1 MSLMYVVRESLSGFS
16 RAKFAAISSIMTIM
30 ISLLFL
36 GIFYVIADNTSRLV
50 GNIRERVEMEAFLEE
65 PASRQRISGIER
77 ELVALDGVDHV
88 EFVSKDAAAKIFRE
102 EFGEDILSVLDVN
115 PLPPSFRIFL
125 KEEFRNTEKA
135 EELHERILKIEGVQT
150 DIFRKDMLQFIE
162 KQSRALSLGGFGLGL
177 LIAVSAIILVSNTI
191 RLAIDAKRKS
201 VQTMKLVGASR
212 WFIRSPFIVEG
223 LIQGL
228 LGGMLAAL
236 AMYYLLTFVTGMISG
251 ELAEFLR
258 AELSFYGLV
267 TLAGTILGLLGSLIS
282 VRRFIS
288 DAVAG

>member
-1 MSLMYVVRESLSGFS
+1 MSLMYVVRESLSGFN
-16 RAKFAAISSIMTIM
+16 RAKFAALSSIMTIM

-50 GNIRERVEMEAFLEE
+50 GSIRERVEMEAFLDE
-65 PASRQRISGIER
+65 PAPKAKIADVER
-77 ELVALDGVDHV
+77 ALTALDGVDHV
-88 EFVSKDAAAKIFRE
+88 EFVSKEAAAKIFRE
-102 EFGEDILSVLDVN
+102 EFGEDIMSVLDVN
-115 PLPPSFRIFL
+115 PLPPSFKIFL
-125 KEEFRNTEKA
+125 KPEYRNTVKA
-135 EELHERILKIEGVQT
+135 EELHERILAIDGVQS

-162 KQSRALSLGGFGLGL
+162 KQSRALSLGGLGLGI
-177 LIAVSAIILVSNTI
+177 LIAISAIILVSNTI
-191 RLAIDAKRKS
+191 RLAIDAKRRS

-212 WFIRSPFIVEG
+212 WFIRSPFILEG
-223 LIQGL
+223 VIQGL

-236 AMYYLLTFVTGMISG
+236 LMYYLLTFVTGMISG

-258 AELSFYGLV
+258 AELSFYGLM
-267 TLAGTILGLLGSLIS
+267 TLAGTALGLLGSLIS